1 MEQRSQVQESEDRQS
16 LERSFLGEVERLQ
29 REVEQAKQGAEMSTQ
44 CGESLKREVSVHV
57 DSAMTDDSFTYI
69 TLFLVS
75 WNMTRV
81 LLCCRYSH

>member
-29 REVEQAKQGAEMSTQ
+29 REVEQAKQGTEMSAQ
-44 CGESLKREVSVHV
+44 CGESLKREVSVQV
-57 DSAMTDDSFTYI
+57 DCAVTDDSFTYI
-69 TLFLVS
+69 TLFLVLCYITS
-75 WNMTRV
+75 N